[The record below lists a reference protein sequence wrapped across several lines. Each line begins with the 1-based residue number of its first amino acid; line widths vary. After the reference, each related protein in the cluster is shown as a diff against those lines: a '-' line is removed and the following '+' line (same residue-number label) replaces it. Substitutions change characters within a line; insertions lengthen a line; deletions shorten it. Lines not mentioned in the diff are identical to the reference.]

1 MPKLTEFLLL
11 TLLGLQAAAVF
22 ATGTD
27 EPDDRFDER
36 QMQVV
41 DRNTSYQV
49 VYDIRSSQTEAGVS
63 RGLYYARGLYEA
75 FRKQGVAPKQIS
87 AHLVLHGDAATLL
100 LQDDAYQD
108 AVNDPFAVN
117 LNAKIVQD
125 LIDLGA
131 SVEICHSTMRSK
143 GWGFSDVLPD
153 VVIVHDGYTR
163 LIKLQNE
170 GYAVIGGF

>member
-22 ATGTD
+22 ATGTG

-75 FRKQGVAPKQIS
+75 FRKAMSALSVGVN
-87 AHLVLHGDAATLL
+87 
-100 LQDDAYQD
+100 Y
-108 AVNDPFAVN
+108 PF
-117 LNAKIVQD
+117 D
-125 LIDLGA
+125 RH
-131 SVEICHSTMRSK
+131 VEC
-143 GWGFSDVLPD
+143 
-153 VVIVHDGYTR
+153 
-163 LIKLQNE
+163 
-170 GYAVIGGF
+170 GG